1 MPAEFG
7 ILDSDLCVMI
17 DEAEYFRMV
26 EEYFLQK
33 RGNPMLLS
41 PKEWS
46 LIGEWQ
52 EAGIPHEVV
61 LRAIDRGFEKKD
73 KAEEKQPTTLTYF
86 KRIVK
91 SEYKHYQKSLEGKS
105 LPVASSAPG
114 DLNEFLARL
123 VSALSTSAEEALTQG
138 NLALSQF
145 LNEKKDALNTGIL
158 LPLQQN
164 PAIDHQRVE
173 HQLTT
178 IEKEIEQ
185 VLLLL
190 ISDEQMQRFK
200 EEAMRELKMF
210 QQKLDFPIFQEMV
223 NRAVIKS
230 IRKAYNIPR
239 LSTFYM

>member
-1 MPAEFG
+1 
-7 ILDSDLCVMI
+7 MI
-17 DEAEYFRMV
+17 DEVEYFQTV
-26 EEYFLQK
+26 EDYFLQK

-46 LIGEWQ
+46 LIHEWHD
-52 EAGIPHEVV
+52 ALIPHEVV
-61 LRAIDRGFEKKD
+61 LRAIDRGFEKK
-73 KAEEKQPTTLTYF
+73 KVAEEKAPTTLTYF

-91 SEYKHYQKSLEGKS
+91 SEYKHYQKSLEGKV
-105 LPVASSAPG
+105 PETASEAK
-114 DLNEFLARL
+114 DLQEFLAQL
-123 VSALSTSAEEALTQG
+123 VSALSASADQALAQG
-138 NLALSQF
+138 NSVLNGFLA
-145 LNEKKDALNTGIL
+145 EKRDKLNTDIA

-164 PAIDHQRVE
+164 PAMDHQRVE
-173 HQLTT
+173 HLLTI

-185 VLLLL
+185 VLLLM
-190 ISDEQMQRFK
+190 ISEEQMHHFK

-210 QQKLDFPIFQEMV
+210 QEKLDFPVFQEMM

>member
-1 MPAEFG
+1 M
-7 ILDSDLCVMI
+7 LDEV
-17 DEAEYFRMV
+17 EYFQTV

-46 LIGEWQ
+46 LIREWHD
-52 EAGIPHEVV
+52 ALIPHEVV
-61 LRAIDRGFEKKD
+61 LRAIDRGFEKK
-73 KAEEKQPTTLTYF
+73 KVAEEKSPTTLTYF

-91 SEYKHYQKSLEGKS
+91 SEYKHYQKSLEGK
-105 LPVASSAPG
+105 APETPAEAK
-114 DLNEFLARL
+114 DLTEFLARL
-123 VSALSTSAEEALTQG
+123 VSALSASADQALVQG
-138 NLALSQF
+138 NSALSGF
-145 LNEKKDALNTGIL
+145 LTEKRDKLTTDIV

-173 HQLTT
+173 HLLTT

-185 VLLLL
+185 VLLLM

-210 QQKLDFPIFQEMV
+210 QEKLDFPVFQEMM